1 MKYLMIEI
9 KIFIPFITR
18 TNLLINNQIT
28 FRNLIILDILLK
40 KQASF
45 N

>member
-28 FRNLIILDILLK
+28 FRNLIILDILLI